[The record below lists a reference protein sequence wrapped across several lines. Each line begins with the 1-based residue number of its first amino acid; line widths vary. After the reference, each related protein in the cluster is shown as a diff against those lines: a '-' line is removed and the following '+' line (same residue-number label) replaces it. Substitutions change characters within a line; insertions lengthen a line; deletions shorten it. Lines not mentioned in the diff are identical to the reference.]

1 MVSLAPIGANYRV
14 VRKAGGVFLNTVNAV
29 LLKIK
34 KGLTRVRP

>member
-14 VRKAGGVFLNTVNAV
+14 VRKAGRLIPNTANAA

-34 KGLTRVRP
+34 KA